1 MPEKVFRDTRI
12 QIGILRSR
20 GVVVKNPKRAKDIIR
35 RTNYYNLING
45 YKDPF
50 LQAKTPHEKY
60 LPGTTI
66 EEIYA
71 LYEFDRKLRILTLE
85 YILEIEKH
93 IKSVVSYC
101 FSREHGHRDYLKVEN
116 FDTYGGKKYAQSYNL
131 IARLYKNVADN
142 IEKEPSVE
150 HYVNGK
156 NYIPL
161 WVIVNTIS
169 MGDIS
174 KFYSNMIQKER
185 ADVARRIKYGVKHN
199 DLESYLFF
207 LSTIRN
213 RCAHDERLFSYL
225 SYVGIPQNTYL
236 SYFKIH
242 KPKSNY
248 FALMTVFKL
257 LLPRNR
263 YCNYHDQ
270 LDILLKELNS
280 QLKVIPSKVIR
291 NMMGMPKNWTRL
303 KGLS

>member
-20 GVVVKNPKRAKDIIR
+20 GVVIKNPKRAKDIIR

-50 LQAKTPHEKY
+50 LQTKTPNEKY

-101 FSREHGHRDYLKVEN
+101 FSKEHGHRDYLKVGN
-116 FDTYGGKKYAQSYNL
+116 FDTYGGKKYTQAYNL

-156 NYIPL
+156 KYIPL

-185 ADVARRIKYGVKHN
+185 DEVARRIKYGVMQD

-207 LSTIRN
+207 LSAIRN

-225 SYVGIPQNTYL
+225 SYVGVPKNTYL
-236 SYFKIH
+236 RYFRIYKV
-242 KPKSNY
+242 KSNY
-248 FALMTVFKL
+248 FALMTIFKI

-263 YCNYHDQ
+263 YYNYHDQ
-270 LDILLKELNS
+270 LDILLKGLNS
-280 QLKVIPSKVIR
+280 QLKVIPPKTIR
-291 NMMGMPKNWTRL
+291 NMMGIPENWRRL